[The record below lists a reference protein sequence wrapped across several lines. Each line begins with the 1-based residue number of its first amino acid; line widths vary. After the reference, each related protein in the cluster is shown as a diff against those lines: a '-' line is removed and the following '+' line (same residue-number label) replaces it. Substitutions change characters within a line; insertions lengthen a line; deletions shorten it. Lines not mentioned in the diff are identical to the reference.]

1 MKLSADLIPHQNFHK
16 GYWLKSNNCP
26 WFFFYE
32 SPRQFLI
39 PKDKRFYETLD
50 DDLKNLVF
58 KLHKKNIST
67 TPSCSGHINNTNH
80 YNEIY
85 ESLRDAKNRIQ
96 NEGII
101 IKNPETNKKF
111 FYSNKN
117 YNLPFGKQQF
127 LEEIQDYQKK
137 GVLGFV
143 DNRNLYEKLINKIPV
158 EKDKKVTM
166 ILTEGDTKNIIKKNW
181 RDIEKLL
188 TEIIK

>member
-1 MKLSADLIPHQNFHK
+1 MKLSADLIPHQDFHK

-39 PKDKRFYETLD
+39 PKDKGFYETLD
-50 DDLKNLVF
+50 EDLKNLVV
-58 KLHKKNIST
+58 KLHKKNIPT
-67 TPSCSGHINNTNH
+67 TPSCSGHIYNTNH
-80 YNEIY
+80 YGKIY
-85 ESLRDAKNRIQ
+85 ESLRDEKNTIQ
-96 NEGII
+96 NKGII
-101 IKNPETNKKF
+101 VKNPETNKKF

-143 DNRNLYEKLINKIPV
+143 DNQNLYEKLMDKIPV
-158 EKDKKVTM
+158 KRDKKITM
-166 ILTEGDTKNIIKKNW
+166 ILTEGNTKNMIKKNW
-181 RDIEKLL
+181 RDIEKLI